1 MALRIMVEWVAE
13 SGFSGTILTS
23 TLNQLKKYLKI
34 FQSCTE
40 FLKKSLNMSNIQQMM
55 EKALVNIPFFKENRF
70 SILGSGR
77 GSNTN

>member
-1 MALRIMVEWVAE
+1 MALRIMAEWVTK
-13 SGFSGTILTS
+13 SGFSGTIPS